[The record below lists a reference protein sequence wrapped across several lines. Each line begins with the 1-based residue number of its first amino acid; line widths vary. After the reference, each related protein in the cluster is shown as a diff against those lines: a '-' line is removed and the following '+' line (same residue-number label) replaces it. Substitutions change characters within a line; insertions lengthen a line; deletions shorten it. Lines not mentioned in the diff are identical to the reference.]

1 MINYEK
7 VASKIFS
14 IIKGHNHDLIMFTED
29 GMETS
34 DAQEARRFFVK
45 NPNYM
50 VTLDGEARHIKINKN
65 SNVALEDME
74 SIMKQLK
81 NLATANMLKT
91 EIRVFGKE
99 ITPKDFAYQAKNM
112 KGTAMENI
120 QEASFS
126 RMHGFKKTS
135 YQTLESTKIV
145 VRHRRPIEEEVQG
158 SRARNIQAIF
168 IEHAGERF
176 RFPHNNLAGARAMAR
191 HINEGGEMQDTI
203 GKYII
208 ESINDYNKLMEFV
221 RYARTNKLINEESE
235 DVVKTVR
242 ESMNKI
248 RREMSQFQGAKT
260 YESIKKTVESSD
272 VNVIEEDG
280 EDVTELTDM
289 FTVRKFDEK
298 VGDILPIVKRLMDTK
313 QEWRNALVEA
323 SEKEVFI
330 SGSSELSET
339 EVFEFDSPV
348 QRMGYQVKD
357 VADRMI
363 GESDLQTFVGKVA
376 GKLIE
381 GEEIS
386 AFEKKVVGNVL
397 GNAVIKE
404 EEEICE
410 GCGEIH
416 EDCKCGPKDVVD
428 LISDSFELKMKM
440 LEHEDIFT
448 EAPATADDV
457 WPTKPKGFGII
468 DKIIN
473 AIFVVRGNDDW
484 NTDVIVD
491 HLKAKG
497 YDDGQIH
504 QIRDTVTKATKLVT
518 NRVATKYGIAD
529 DQISMLS
536 GNFGVYTF
544 FLGVPDKAR
553 QEAKQLTKDL
563 VARKLEKD
571 AIEPALQEDRRYGKP
586 SHPMLRKIGDK
597 RLARKLVPGLGK
609 REAGE
614 RTQDNWFTSRMY
626 SAAELEDPEWEMDDE
641 QKLEYERAKKQGR
654 RYNRIARGET
664 PFKKS
669 GWELEE
675 APEDRTL
682 ADPYEPQSRRECGN
696 CGDFS
701 SVLQDRYGDDLH
713 YVCDTCGFDENDQVV
728 DLNFAGEVEDD
739 GQPSEYDEWQDYMGG
754 DDWDHGQYD
763 ESRMLE
769 LAGVELKEGFTDW
782 VMKKTAM
789 HSAKQAHKMVQE
801 LGPDQA
807 ADTIAFGNDK
817 GKEEVIASLDL
828 YLQLE
833 PEGEYA
839 ESVRYLLPA
848 ITKHQGKWDDMWD
861 DVSKQAEKHL
871 GIGVDEGMS
880 DSQATDP
887 EDFMDDCP
895 DCDGTGKGDKFS
907 IFDDEVCLRC
917 GGEGYV

>member
-1 MINYEK
+1 
-7 VASKIFS
+7 
-14 IIKGHNHDLIMFTED
+14 
-29 GMETS
+29 
-34 DAQEARRFFVK
+34 
-45 NPNYM
+45 
-50 VTLDGEARHIKINKN
+50 
-65 SNVALEDME
+65 
-74 SIMKQLK
+74 
-81 NLATANMLKT
+81 
-91 EIRVFGKE
+91 
-99 ITPKDFAYQAKNM
+99 
-112 KGTAMENI
+112 
-120 QEASFS
+120 
-126 RMHGFKKTS
+126 
-135 YQTLESTKIV
+135 
-145 VRHRRPIEEEVQG
+145 
-158 SRARNIQAIF
+158 
-168 IEHAGERF
+168 
-176 RFPHNNLAGARAMAR
+176 
-191 HINEGGEMQDTI
+191 
-203 GKYII
+203 
-208 ESINDYNKLMEFV
+208 
-221 RYARTNKLINEESE
+221 
-235 DVVKTVR
+235 
-242 ESMNKI
+242 
-248 RREMSQFQGAKT
+248 
-260 YESIKKTVESSD
+260 
-272 VNVIEEDG
+272 
-280 EDVTELTDM
+280 
-289 FTVRKFDEK
+289 
-298 VGDILPIVKRLMDTK
+298 
-313 QEWRNALVEA
+313 
-323 SEKEVFI
+323 
-330 SGSSELSET
+330 
-339 EVFEFDSPV
+339 
-348 QRMGYQVKD
+348 
-357 VADRMI
+357 
-363 GESDLQTFVGKVA
+363 
-376 GKLIE
+376 
-381 GEEIS
+381 
-386 AFEKKVVGNVL
+386 
-397 GNAVIKE
+397 
-404 EEEICE
+404 
-410 GCGEIH
+410 
-416 EDCKCGPKDVVD
+416 VVD